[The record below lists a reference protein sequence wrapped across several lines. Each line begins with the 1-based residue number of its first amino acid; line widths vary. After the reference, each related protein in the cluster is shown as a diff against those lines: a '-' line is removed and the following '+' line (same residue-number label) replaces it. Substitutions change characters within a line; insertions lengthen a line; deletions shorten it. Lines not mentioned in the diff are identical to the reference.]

1 MQWQVRSLFLTSASD
16 EFVWGD
22 RNYSLTCRYLYGHL
36 SRLSIFSRYSWYRL
50 KPQSIRA
57 WFSSTVVFDDHMSPT
72 LTCYH
77 WPSPWPYLL
86 PLPQLWPE
94 VKEHSLH
101 SKFYFRNLEMSLYKR
116 RSQFVVWRHLIQRR
130 WWTDNISGIDSAAI
144 FQSQALKADLNAII
158 SHKNES
164 STHEYHYQAVLK
176 TRSDRVMIK
185 IYGNDKTKTKVQC
198 ITRLNGFKTTLSL
211 IFRTTS
217 LISLT
222 AISLLRAPS
231 VEKLDHP
238 NPSSRLTFDSIRLC
252 SGTVLGSYLIIYGY
266 LCIYKIRSFFSY

>member
-57 WFSSTVVFDDHMSPT
+57 WFSSTVVLDDHMSPT

-77 WPSPWPYLL
+77 WPSPWPYLF

-94 VKEHSLH
+94 VKEHSLY

-130 WWTDNISGIDSAAI
+130 WWTDNILGIDFAAI
-144 FQSQALKADLNAII
+144 CQSEAFVADLNTKWVIEKSQKLTLDARIEAIPSI
-158 SHKNES
+158 W
-164 STHEYHYQAVLK
+164 YQSRAVIWGLWFHFSQSLQK
-176 TRSDRVMIK
+176 P
-185 IYGNDKTKTKVQC
+185 C
-198 ITRLNGFKTTLSL
+198 FKHQWRRKSCLSYSPFQG
-211 IFRTTS
+211 I
-217 LISLT
+217 
-222 AISLLRAPS
+222 
-231 VEKLDHP
+231 
-238 NPSSRLTFDSIRLC
+238 
-252 SGTVLGSYLIIYGY
+252 
-266 LCIYKIRSFFSY
+266 